1 MSYWK
6 KIVSA
11 SFVWLFLAL
20 PGLAAVPTLTRQA
33 RDNLVETE
41 RFLVVRTVKEIPE
54 AVQVQMANLL
64 RQASLQL
71 ANPGQKL
78 QKADD
83 DDPMVPQRRLIFAG
97 ISPDYCVVV
106 YERYAYG
113 VKGTVNNIL
122 VYSLA
127 ANVARLV
134 GGGLTRSNV
143 DDLAQL
149 KTALKKGEIRPL
161 ARGYLP

>member
-11 SFVWLFLAL
+11 SFVWLFLAS
-20 PGLAAVPTLTRQA
+20 PGLAAVPTLTQQA

-54 AVQVQMANLL
+54 VVQVQMANLL

-78 QKADD
+78 QKAGD

-106 YERYAYG
+106 YEQYAYS
-113 VKGTVNNIL
+113 VKGIVGTVL

-127 ANVARLV
+127 GNTARLV
-134 GGGLTRSNV
+134 GGGVTRS
-143 DDLAQL
+143 DIGDLAQL
-149 KTALKKGEIRPL
+149 KTAVKKGEIRPL